1 MDLTFYLLVLA
12 LTGVLVGFT
21 SGLLGVGGGFIMGPV
36 QFFLMVALGVDPN
49 IAIRVAFGTS
59 LAVILPTAISGAIGH
74 GSRGAV
80 LLKPA
85 ILLGS
90 TGFVGGALGAFIA
103 TNTPVDL
110 LRILSGI
117 LILGSA
123 LWMFRTHLP
132 KNQNENNED
141 LRSSNDLTC
150 LIWGFLGGLSSGIL
164 GIGGGVI
171 MVPILTILLKFR
183 IHQAIGTSMAFI
195 TLASVGGIIVYILQG
210 LSVSGLPP
218 YSVGYVNLVQ
228 FMALALTSIPMVQ
241 LGVITSHRLPEKR
254 LRHIFIIV
262 LLYISLKMMG
272 IFEWLNLP
280 L

>member
-1 MDLTFYLLVLA
+1 MDLIVYLLILA

-36 QFFLMVALGVDPN
+36 QFFLLVALGVDPN
-49 IAIRVAFGTS
+49 IAIRVAFATS

-74 GSRGAV
+74 GRRGAV

-103 TNTPVDL
+103 TNTPVNL

-123 LWMFRTHLP
+123 MWMFRNLP
-132 KNQNENNED
+132 ENQNENNED
-141 LRSSNDLTC
+141 LRSSNDLTY

-183 IHQAIGTSMAFI
+183 IHKAIGTSMAFI

-218 YSVGYVNLVQ
+218 YSAGYVNLVQ
-228 FMALALTSIPMVQ
+228 FMALALTSIPMAQ
-241 LGVITSHRLPEKR
+241 LGVITAHRLPGKR

-262 LLYISLKMMG
+262 LFYISLKMMG

>member
-1 MDLTFYLLVLA
+1 MDLTIYLLFLA

-36 QFFLMVALGVDPN
+36 QFFLLVALGVDPN
-49 IAIRVAFGTS
+49 LAIRVAFGTS
-59 LAVILPTAISGAIGH
+59 LAVILPTAISGAWGH
-74 GSRGAV
+74 SRRGAV
-80 LLKPA
+80 LIKPA
-85 ILLGS
+85 LFLGV
-90 TGFVGGALGAFIA
+90 TGFLGGIMGAFIA
-103 TNTPVDL
+103 TNTPVQF

-117 LILGSA
+117 VIMASA
-123 LWMFRTHLP
+123 LWMIRSQRSKSNEEEDDQEPP
-132 KNQNENNED
+132 KDQ
-141 LRSSNDLTC
+141 SF
-150 LIWGFLGGLSSGIL
+150 LIWGFIGGLSSGVL

-195 TLASVGGIIVYILQG
+195 TMASLGGIMVYILQG
-210 LSVSGLPP
+210 LAIPGLPP

-228 FMALALTSIPMVQ
+228 LVALAGTSIPMAQV
-241 LGVITSHRLPEKR
+241 GVITAHKLPGKQ
-254 LRHIFIIV
+254 LRYVFILV
-262 LLYISLKMMG
+262 LIYISLKMMG